1 LILRRT
7 ITGWTF
13 VLALASA
20 TFGAGEDRR
29 READVRS
36 LDDLQKRVDAAIVA
50 GDIDTYVT
58 LIAADAV
65 LMPPD
70 APPVVGREAIRE
82 WSRNN
87 ARAHVFEAY
96 EPTDA
101 ELTIAGDWAFRRASF
116 RMTLAPRS
124 GGPTIHDAGKFIIIY
139 QRQQD
144 GWKVARDIW
153 NSDGAA
159 GK

>member
-1 LILRRT
+1 LILRKT
-7 ITGWTF
+7 IAHWTV

-20 TFGAGEDRR
+20 TAVTGEDRG

-36 LDDLQKRVDAAIVA
+36 LNDLQKRVDAAIVS
-50 GDIDTYVT
+50 GDIETYVT

-70 APPVVGREAIRE
+70 SPSVMGREAIRE

-96 EPTDA
+96 EPSDA

-116 RMTLAPRS
+116 RVRLAPRS
-124 GGPTIHDAGKFIIIY
+124 GGPTIRDAGKFIIIY